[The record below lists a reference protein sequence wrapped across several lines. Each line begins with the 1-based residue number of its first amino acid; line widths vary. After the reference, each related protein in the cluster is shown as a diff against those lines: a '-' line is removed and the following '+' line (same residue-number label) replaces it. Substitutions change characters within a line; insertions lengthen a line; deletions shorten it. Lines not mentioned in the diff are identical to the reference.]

1 MSSRIIRGDDRMKK
15 IRVTASVGGGS
26 DGPATDIIGQ
36 DHVMNVEKQ
45 AFEQGYKEG
54 ERIGKQMGE
63 RMVATA
69 VQRYDRSIHELAAAH
84 ASLRDAMEKAT
95 VRLALA
101 VAKKIVQREVT
112 MDPDLVSALVSVA
125 LKRVQGQTAVSIR
138 VSSHDHARMET
149 ALRALNTTISV
160 AEDSNLERGDFVIDS
175 IQTHVDGRLTSQ
187 LETIGR
193 ALLDD

>member
-1 MSSRIIRGDDRMKK
+1 MSSKIIRGDGTKK
-15 IRVTASVGGGS
+15 IRVTANLGGGP
-26 DGPATDIIGQ
+26 DGSATEIIGQ

-69 VQRYDRSIHELAAAH
+69 VQRYDRSIHELAAVH
-84 ASLRDAMEKAT
+84 ASLSDAMEKAT

-101 VAKKIVQREVT
+101 IAKKIVQREVT
-112 MDPDLVSALVSVA
+112 MDPDLVAALVAVT
-125 LKRVQGQTAVSIR
+125 LKRVQGQTAVNIR

-160 AEDSNLERGDFVIDS
+160 AEDPSLERGDFVLDS
-175 IQTHVDGRLTSQ
+175 IQTHVDGRLSSQ